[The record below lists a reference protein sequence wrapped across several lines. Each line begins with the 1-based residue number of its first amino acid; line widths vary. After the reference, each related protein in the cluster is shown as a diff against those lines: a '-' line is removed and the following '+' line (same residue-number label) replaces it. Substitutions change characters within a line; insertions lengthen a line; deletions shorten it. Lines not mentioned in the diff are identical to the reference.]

1 MTRILPVVSVTL
13 LLVGCSRSGHH
24 PEPIAPQNTRSP
36 YDIEAH
42 AIRVYQTGVQRQKS
56 GLKDPQVTLNIADSI
71 AARVR
76 IYLRNVGQ
84 AVLPEGSMHYKV
96 TINDT
101 RFSTDGGYGNSTPK
115 KQEKFLIITMPVKTI
130 LRTYKLNKPGRYEVV
145 LRVWLDEEL
154 GETNLDNN
162 ELIHF
167 FHVEE

>member
-1 MTRILPVVSVTL
+1 MTKMAYVVFA
-13 LLVGCSRSGHH
+13 LLVLIGCSRSGHH
-24 PEPIAPQNTRSP
+24 PDPIAPQNTRSP

-71 AARVR
+71 SAQVG
-76 IYLRNVGQ
+76 IWMRNVGQ
-84 AVLPEGSMHYKV
+84 AVLPEGSMHFKV

-101 RFSTDGGYGNSTPK
+101 RFSTDGGYGNPDPRK
-115 KQEKFLIITMPVKTI
+115 PGKFEIWFLPVKTI

-145 LRVWLDEEL
+145 FRVWLDEKF